1 MIIRPME
8 LMDIDQVVKLENQI
22 WNSRNTPAPLPISS
36 KKSLLKRFEEDRHY
50 LLAEDA
56 GIILGVLD
64 YQPYYPFPSGKHVVT
79 FSISVRP
86 DVRGQGIGRQLF
98 EAFCQAIRRDQY
110 KKILLHV
117 LSSNPE
123 ACLFY
128 EKLGFKEEAVLKNQF
143 YLNGHSVD
151 DLIYS
156 YYLEDNHAT

>member
-1 MIIRPME
+1 
-8 LMDIDQVVKLENQI
+8 
-22 WNSRNTPAPLPISS
+22 
-36 KKSLLKRFEEDRHY
+36 
-50 LLAEDA
+50 
-56 GIILGVLD
+56 
-64 YQPYYPFPSGKHVVT
+64 PYYPFPSGKHVVT

-98 EAFCQAIRRDQY
+98 EGFCQAIRRDQY

-143 YLNGHSVD
+143 YL
-151 DLIYS
+151 
-156 YYLEDNHAT
+156 

>member
-1 MIIRPME
+1 
-8 LMDIDQVVKLENQI
+8 
-22 WNSRNTPAPLPISS
+22 
-36 KKSLLKRFEEDRHY
+36 
-50 LLAEDA
+50 
-56 GIILGVLD
+56 
-64 YQPYYPFPSGKHVVT
+64 
-79 FSISVRP
+79 